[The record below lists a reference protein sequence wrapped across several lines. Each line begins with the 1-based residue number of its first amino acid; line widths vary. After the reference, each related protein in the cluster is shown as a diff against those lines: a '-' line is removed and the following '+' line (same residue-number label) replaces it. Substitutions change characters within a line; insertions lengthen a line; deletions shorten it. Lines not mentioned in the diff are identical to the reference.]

1 MNRRLTAAVA
11 SLPKGL
17 REVAILML
25 EGFSVAEIAQTL
37 GINEGAVYTR
47 SNRAKAALR
56 ELMVKQ

>member
-1 MNRRLTAAVA
+1 
-11 SLPKGL
+11 
-17 REVAILML
+17 ML

-37 GINEGAVYTR
+37 GINEGTVYTR